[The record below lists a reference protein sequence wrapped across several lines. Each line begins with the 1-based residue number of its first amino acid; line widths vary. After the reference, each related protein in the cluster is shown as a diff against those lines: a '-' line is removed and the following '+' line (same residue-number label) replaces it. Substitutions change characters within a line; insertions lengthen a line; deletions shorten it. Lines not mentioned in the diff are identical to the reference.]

1 MHTCRRVHIATNGW
15 LVWMIEELGTF
26 ANAKPIEAFLD
37 KTPTHRQ
44 TETHTEIF
52 AGVETEIMTQ
62 T

>member
-1 MHTCRRVHIATNGW
+1 
-15 LVWMIEELGTF
+15 MIEELGTF